1 MIRKRVARSPGPLP
15 RLNRRFTIVA
25 GLAIA
30 LAGCDESSPTQI
42 ELPLVTGTIVRNMTQ
57 EVTSTFSGDPDGIG
71 KALIT
76 LDADLRFV
84 CWSLTASN
92 ITLPATASHI
102 HKAAA
107 GVAGPIALGLT
118 APGANGSSSGCAED
132 VDRALIL
139 EMLESPTSF
148 YVNVHTTDHPP
159 GAIRA
164 QFK

>member
-1 MIRKRVARSPGPLP
+1 MIRE
-15 RLNRRFTIVA
+15 RLAWSRGISSRFSRAAVVA
-25 GLAIA
+25 GLAVAI
-30 LAGCDESSPTQI
+30 AGCDDTTTTEI
-42 ELPLVTGTIVRNMTQ
+42 ELPLVVGTIVRDMSQ

-76 LDADLRFV
+76 MNADLNFV

-118 APGANGSSSGCAED
+118 APGANGASSGCAED
-132 VDRALIL
+132 VDRALIREIL
-139 EMLESPTSF
+139 DDPTAF

-164 QFK
+164 QLK